1 MTQNKGKFY
10 VGSPAWLRDVKDDD
24 VYAAIFT
31 LLTEWETEKPKS
43 VSGLATELK
52 DVFNLSDEQI
62 KQAIKL
68 LTDNGIL
75 KAE

>member
-1 MTQNKGKFY
+1 MKNQGKFY
-10 VGSPAWLRDVKDDD
+10 LGVPEWLKAEKDDD
-24 VYAAIFT
+24 VYAAILT

-52 DVFNLSDEQI
+52 ETFKLSDEQVR
-62 KQAIKL
+62 KAIKT

>member
-1 MTQNKGKFY
+1 MKNQGKFY
-10 VGSPAWLRDVKDDD
+10 LGVPAWLKAEKDDD
-24 VYAAIFT
+24 VYAAIMT

-43 VSGLATELK
+43 VSGLATEFK
-52 DVFNLSDEQI
+52 EVFKLSDEQTQ
-62 KQAIKL
+62 KAIQL